1 MIVISVAIQKGGS
14 GKTTTALN
22 LAAFF
27 RDQGKKVLLV
37 DLDPQANLTQSLGLL
52 NEPEP
57 NIYHFLKRLAHGE
70 EVSLSEGVHHVGKM
84 DLLPASLELAS
95 AEMELVSIYGREK
108 LLQQLL
114 KTAENAYDFVFIDC
128 PPAFGMLTVNALTAS
143 DFVIIPLQAEFLP
156 LKGVQSFMR
165 SFETIRKQ
173 LNPELKVLGY
183 VLTKFDRRKNMNLQ
197 VEEQLS
203 KAYGSQLFAT
213 HIRSNIALAQ
223 AQEKG
228 MDIFSYDHQANGAH
242 DYGKLAGEVM
252 ERLGNFL

>member
-1 MIVISVAIQKGGS
+1 MIVISIAIQKGGS

-22 LAAFF
+22 LGAFF

-57 NIYHFLKRLAHGE
+57 NIYHFLKKLAHGE
-70 EVSLSEGVHHVGKM
+70 EVSFADGVHQVGKM

-108 LLQQLL
+108 LLQQLI
-114 KTAENAYDFVFIDC
+114 KTAEKAYDLVFIDC

-143 DFVIIPLQAEFLP
+143 DFVIVPLQAEFLP

-173 LNPELKVLGY
+173 LNPNLKILGY
-183 VLTKFDRRKNMNLQ
+183 LLTKFDKRKKMNFQ
-197 VEEQLS
+197 VEEQLRQ
-203 KAYGSQLFAT
+203 AYGTQLFST

-228 MDIFSYDHQANGAH
+228 MDIFTYDKNCNGAQ
-242 DYGKLAGEVM
+242 DYKQLAYE
-252 ERLGNFL
+252 FLEKIEQ